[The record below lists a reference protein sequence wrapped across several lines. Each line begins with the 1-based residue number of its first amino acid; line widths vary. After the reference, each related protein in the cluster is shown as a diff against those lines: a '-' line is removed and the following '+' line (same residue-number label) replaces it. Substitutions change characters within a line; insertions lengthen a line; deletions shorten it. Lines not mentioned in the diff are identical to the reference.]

1 MQFQIPQYI
10 EHEAKIVGPLTL
22 RQFLYIGG
30 AGALCFILYF
40 TVPRFVFILAAIL
53 LFLFACFLAFAKIG
67 GRSLPTYLLN
77 FFLFL
82 FKPKVYLWKK
92 KEMALGIKMV
102 KEEKKK
108 KGKEEE
114 AVELKIAE
122 KSRLKQLSTKVE
134 TKLK

>member
-1 MQFQIPQYI
+1 
-10 EHEAKIVGPLTL
+10 
-22 RQFLYIGG
+22 
-30 AGALCFILYF
+30 
-40 TVPRFVFILAAIL
+40 
-53 LFLFACFLAFAKIG
+53 
-67 GRSLPTYLLN
+67 
-77 FFLFL
+77 
-82 FKPKVYLWKK
+82 
-92 KEMALGIKMV
+92 MV